1 MKIELR
7 CTGDLRDV
15 ANSAWVSTI
24 SEAQSKKKT
33 DDEVLTLSNYLVEHH
48 HTTPFESITLTFSA
62 IPSSEM
68 DLDCIKIFEES
79 KWCRLYYD
87 NKVVHITTDLFNFV
101 KIMMRSVNLDNLE
114 SHPFWASLHN
124 KNPRMAEVVKKFSRP
139 KDYVESG
146 IRYLDIMGEEAVR
159 SIGVELVSYH
169 AGPSKNSSRA
179 TWRVSCPLSVAV
191 QLLRHR
197 SASFNM
203 TSARYRTLNQDIVM
217 PFDDIMG
224 IAEKAGEGVMS
235 LMLESFEMAKSTSNV
250 YKKNMDLVK
259 VSKNKKL
266 ITNDEYKRLREFL
279 RYVLPEGRI
288 TELYVSFYMDDFE
301 NYLSL
306 RESPH
311 AQLEHGYLAKLMHD
325 SANAHLKSINK

>member
-1 MKIELR
+1 MKIELK

-15 ANSAWVSTI
+15 ANSAWVSTM

-33 DDEVLTLSNYLVEHH
+33 DDEVFKLSNYLVEHH

-62 IPSSEM
+62 TPMSEM
-68 DLDCIKIFEES
+68 DLYYIKIFEES
-79 KWCRLYYD
+79 RWSRVYYD
-87 NKVVHITTDLFNFV
+87 NKIVHITTDLFNFV
-101 KIMMRSVNLDNLE
+101 KIMMRSVNIDSLE
-114 SHPFWASLHN
+114 SHPFWISLHE
-124 KNPRMAEVVKKFSRP
+124 KNPRMAEVVKKFSRS

-146 IRYLDIMGEEAVR
+146 IPYLDIMGEEALR

-197 SASFNM
+197 SGSFNM

-217 PFDDIMG
+217 PFDDIMN
-224 IAEKAGEGVMS
+224 IAKKAGEDVMS
-235 LMLESFEMAKSTSNV
+235 LMLESFEMAKSTSHV
-250 YKKNMDLVK
+250 YKKNMDIVK
-259 VSKNKKL
+259 LSKSKKL
-266 ITNDEYKRLREFL
+266 ISNNEYKRLREFL

-311 AQLEHGYLAKLMHD
+311 AQLEHGFLAKLMND
-325 SANAHLKSINK
+325 SVKIHLKNDL